1 MRFDAKLLSTEPDD
15 ENRKFIVAFFC
26 GDDTIEVFEV
36 WDRNSGR
43 IGGKFLERKKHKH
56 PSYPHRYYAEKDFR
70 IGETAFLGGHKFQL
84 NNADEYTHKYME
96 DNFDVFP
103 EASVDKVMEKIR
115 KGAYSYPS
123 LQDYAV
129 ALIQKLDRNGDEIIS
144 FDEFKDGMTS
154 AGIFLTEHEINTL
167 LRAFDHNNDGRLSV
181 EEFYNALAE
190 SVNSELGK

>member
-1 MRFDAKLLSTEPDD
+1 
-15 ENRKFIVAFFC
+15 
-26 GDDTIEVFEV
+26 
-36 WDRNSGR
+36 
-43 IGGKFLERKKHKH
+43 
-56 PSYPHRYYAEKDFR
+56 
-70 IGETAFLGGHKFQL
+70 
-84 NNADEYTHKYME
+84 ME